1 MTVRARLTLTSAVL
15 LVGTVTSACGG
26 GGSGAPGD
34 ASQDGFCEA
43 ANSLMSDLVPEDM
56 GTAERPSDEDMAQAV
71 KDWGSRMEEVG
82 TPEDIPDD
90 ARKGFEAVVEQ
101 AQEIDAADFS
111 MENLEDLENGGADA
125 SKEVEEQADAFG
137 DYLTET
143 CGDPLGDIEMPELPE
158 IPEIPETTE

>member
-1 MTVRARLTLTSAVL
+1 MTVRARLTLTGAVL
-15 LVGTVTSACGG
+15 LVGAVASACGG
-26 GGSGAPGD
+26 GSSAPSD
-34 ASQDGFCEA
+34 ASRDGFCEA
-43 ANSLMSDLVPEDM
+43 ANSLMSDLVPEDL
-56 GTAERPSDEDMAQAV
+56 TTPELPSDEDMAQAV

-101 AQEIDAADFS
+101 AEEIDAADFS
-111 MENLEDLENGGADA
+111 MENLEDLEKGGADA

-143 CGDPLGDIEMPELPE
+143 CGNPMDDIEMPELPE
-158 IPEIPETTE
+158 STE

>member
-1 MTVRARLTLTSAVL
+1 MTFRARLTLTGAVL
-15 LVGTVTSACGG
+15 LVGAVASACGG
-26 GGSGAPGD
+26 GSSAPSD
-34 ASQDGFCEA
+34 ASRDGFCEA
-43 ANSLMSDLVPEDM
+43 ANSLMSDLVPEDL
-56 GTAERPSDEDMAQAV
+56 TTPELPSDEDMAQAV

-101 AQEIDAADFS
+101 AEEIDAADFS
-111 MENLEDLENGGADA
+111 MENLEDLEKGGADA

-143 CGDPLGDIEMPELPE
+143 CGNPMDDIEMPELPE
-158 IPEIPETTE
+158 STE